1 MAAIKDLTTK
11 LFQSNIVKNVGWL
24 IFDKILRLSLSL
36 IVVIW
41 LARYLGPEQFGTLN
55 YALALVS
62 IVGTVAALG
71 LNGLV
76 VRDLV
81 RQPEQAPLILGSAF
95 ALKVIA
101 AVTGYLLVVA
111 VVYLLDIDDIAA
123 KLCLVLG
130 FIFIFKSTD
139 VFKYWFESQ
148 VRSKYVVIAENGVFF
163 IIALSKLLLI
173 YFQAPL
179 IAFAW
184 AYIGEVAG
192 VALWLTLIYRR
203 QHPQIKWAFN
213 AEKASA
219 LLKECW
225 PLIISVAAWILYTR
239 IDQLMIGQLIDKEAV
254 GYFSAAVRIS
264 EVTNMLPAILVMSLM
279 PGIIR
284 LQHSQAEHYKQRM
297 QFTYD
302 ICVWLMLFVAII
314 VQFSADFAIA
324 FLFTSSFSPA
334 ANVLKLQIWCGIFL
348 AFALISSR
356 YLINEGKQSML
367 MRRNLLGLAL
377 NVPLNYLL
385 IPQMGIEGAALASL
399 ISVICV
405 SYLFDLANSFL
416 RPVFWQK
423 TRALLLISSWR
434 AVALFITRRT
444 RKQHD

>member
-1 MAAIKDLTTK
+1 MAAIKDLKTK
-11 LFQSNIVKNVGWL
+11 LVQSHIVKNVGWL

-36 IVVIW
+36 VVVIW

-111 VVYLLDIDDIAA
+111 IVYLLAIDEVAA
-123 KLCLVLG
+123 QLCLVLG

-148 VRSKYVVIAENGVFF
+148 VRAKYVVIVENGVFLV
-163 IIALSKLLLI
+163 IALSKLLLI
-173 YFQAPL
+173 HLEAPL

-192 VALWLTLIYRR
+192 VALWLTIVYRR
-203 QHPQIKWAFN
+203 QHPQVKWAFN
-213 AEKASA
+213 PEKASA

-239 IDQLMIGQLIDKEAV
+239 VDQLMIGQLIDKEAV

-264 EVTNMLPAILVMSLM
+264 EVSNMLPAILVMSLM

-284 LQHSQAEHYKQRM
+284 LQNLQPERYKQRM

-302 ICVWLMLFVAII
+302 VCVWLMLVVAII
-314 VQFSADFAIA
+314 VQFFADFAVS
-324 FLFTSSFSPA
+324 FLFTPSFAPA
-334 ANVLKLQIWCGIFL
+334 ANVLRLQIWCGIFL
-348 AFALISSR
+348 ALALVSSR

-377 NVPLNYLL
+377 NVPLNFLL
-385 IPQMGIEGAALASL
+385 IPKMGIEGAALASL
-399 ISVICV
+399 ISVFCV
-405 SYLFDLANSFL
+405 SYLFDLASSFL

-423 TRALLLISSWR
+423 TRALLLISSWQGMG
-434 AVALFITRRT
+434 LFFT
-444 RKQHD
+444 RKARQKNE